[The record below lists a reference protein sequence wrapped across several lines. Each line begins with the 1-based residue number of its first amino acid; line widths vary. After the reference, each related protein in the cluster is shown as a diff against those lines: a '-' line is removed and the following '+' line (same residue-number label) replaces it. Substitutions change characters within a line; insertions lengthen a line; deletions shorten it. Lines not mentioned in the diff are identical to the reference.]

1 MRKVLITAECLEYFD
16 SQNDRVARKFFEL
29 VDVITKLEVVH
40 QLFIK
45 KLKNCDFYELR
56 VKAGNEY
63 RVVIFC
69 VDHEDFNQSKR
80 VICLWSFM
88 KKSTKDYNKAIKRAK
103 TILEN
108 YKEEE

>member
-1 MRKVLITAECLEYFD
+1 MREVVITDECLEYID

-29 VDVITKLEVVH
+29 VDVITKLQVVH

-45 KLKNCDFYELR
+45 KLQNSEFYELR
-56 VKAGNEY
+56 IKAGNEY
-63 RVVIFC
+63 RVIIFSI
-69 VDHEDFNQSKR
+69 DHEDFNQSTR

-88 KKSTKDYNKAIKRAK
+88 KKSTKDYTKALKKAK

-108 YKEEE
+108 YKE